1 MAKTSDVQTSQQEM
15 MNTLSEL
22 LLCDDVSLQRP
33 ALVSA
38 LRSVDRAQFDALLV
52 MSQRNHVVIRGMG
65 LFRDLMLAGHDE
77 ERAKWAAAA
86 LAEENARILNATG
99 FLRIICDAFEEEKLD
114 LTVIKSLDHWPDFG
128 SDIDLYT
135 NTPAQTVCSLMQ
147 RKFGAKVEPRSWG
160 DRLASKWNFE
170 IPGLADPVEVHTG
183 RLGQT
188 GEHLLL
194 AARIPERA
202 RLLEFGGQ
210 SFWVASVS
218 DRIMISTLQRMYRH
232 FYFRLCDIL
241 DSASLANSGVI
252 DYDELRR
259 SAQDAGIWDGVA
271 TYLVLVSDYV
281 QKYRGFGLELPSF
294 VRDMARFGG
303 NVMHVGGGFLRVP
316 IMPQAVGL
324 YRSQLNGLVKRR
336 ELESSA
342 RLGLLPMLA
351 TAAAIGY
358 KITGSDKGIW

>member
-1 MAKTSDVQTSQQEM
+1 MKS
-15 MNTLSEL
+15 LSEL
-22 LLCDDVSLQRP
+22 LLSEDPAILYPSL
-33 ALVSA
+33 AAS
-38 LRSVDRAQFDALLV
+38 LRSLDREEFDALLALA
-52 MSQRNHVVIRGMG
+52 QRNHVVVRGMG
-65 LFRDLMLAGHDE
+65 VYREIMMAANDLVRAAWADE
-77 ERAKWAAAA
+77 AIE
-86 LAEENARILNATG
+86 EENTRIGMATS

-135 NTPAQTVCSLMQ
+135 NTPAPRVCELM
-147 RKFGAKVEPRSWG
+147 RNKFEAELEPRSWG
-160 DRLASKWNFE
+160 DRLASKWNFQ
-170 IPGLADPVEVHTG
+170 IPGLADPVEVHSG

-202 RLLEFGGQ
+202 RVLEFGGQ
-210 SFWVASVS
+210 SFRVASVS

-241 DSASLANSGVI
+241 DSAGLADAGVI
-252 DYDELRR
+252 DYEELRS
-259 SAQDAGIWDGVA
+259 SALEAGIWDGVA

-281 QKYRGFGLELPSF
+281 QKYRGFGLQLPSF

-303 NVMHVGGGFLRVP
+303 SVMHFGGGFLRVP

-324 YRSQLNGLVKRR
+324 YRSQLNGLVRRR

-342 RLGLLPMLA
+342 RLGLLPWLA

>member
-1 MAKTSDVQTSQQEM
+1 MK
-15 MNTLSEL
+15 TLSEL
-22 LLCDDVSLQRP
+22 LLCEDLSVQRP
-33 ALVSA
+33 STVASLKS
-38 LRSVDRAQFDALLV
+38 LNREDFGALLGLAH
-52 MSQRNHVVIRGMG
+52 RNHVVVRGMEIY
-65 LFRDLMLAGHDE
+65 RDIMLATHDSV
-77 ERAKWAAAA
+77 RADW
-86 LAEENARILNATG
+86 AEEAVAEEQARIVNATG
-99 FLRIICDAFEEEKLD
+99 FLRIICDTFEEEKLD

-135 NTPAQTVCSLMQ
+135 NTPAQAVCELMQ
-147 RKFGAKVEPRSWG
+147 RKFGAKIEPRSWG

-170 IPGLADPVEVHTG
+170 ISGLADPVEVHTG

-194 AARIPERA
+194 ASHIPERA

-210 SFWVASVS
+210 TFRVASVS
-218 DRIMISTLQRMYRH
+218 DRLMISTLQRMYRH
-232 FYFRLCDIL
+232 FYFRLCDIV
-241 DSASLANSGVI
+241 DSAGLADSGVI
-252 DYDELRR
+252 DYEELRT
-259 SAQDAGIWDGVA
+259 SAQEAGIWDGVA

-281 QKYRGFGLELPSF
+281 QEYRGFGLELPSF
-294 VRDMARFGG
+294 VRDVARFGG
-303 NVMHVGGGFLRVP
+303 DVMHFGGDFLRVP
-316 IMPQAVGL
+316 IMPQAVSL
-324 YRSQLNGLVKRR
+324 YRSQLNGLVRRR

>member
-1 MAKTSDVQTSQQEM
+1 MANPSDVQASQKEM

-38 LRSVDRAQFDALLV
+38 LRSADRVQFDALLV
-52 MSQRNHVVIRGMG
+52 MAQRNHVVIRGME
-65 LFRDLMLAGHDE
+65 LFRNLMLAAQND
-77 ERAKWAAAA
+77 ERAQWAQTAMV
-86 LAEENARILNATG
+86 EENARILNATG

-147 RKFGAKVEPRSWG
+147 RRFGAKIEPRSWG

-202 RLLEFGGQ
+202 RFLEFGGQ
-210 SFWVASVS
+210 AFWVASVS

-241 DSASLANSGVI
+241 DSAGLADSGVI
-252 DYDELRR
+252 DYEDLRR
-259 SAQDAGIWDGVA
+259 SAQEAGIWDGVA
-271 TYLVLVSDYV
+271 TYMVLVSDYV
-281 QKYRGFGLELPSF
+281 QQYRGFGLELPSF

-303 NVMHVGGGFLRVP
+303 SVMHVGGGFLRVP

-324 YRSQLNGLVKRR
+324 YRSQLNGLVQRR